1 MSLVE
6 LIESNSAKS
15 NSAKSKEELSESWE
29 DIYQVELV
37 YVNLVGAA
45 T

>member
-6 LIESNSAKS
+6 LIESNG
-15 NSAKSKEELSESWE
+15 AKSKNKLSESWE
-29 DIYQVELV
+29 DIYQVKLI
-37 YVNLVGAA
+37 YINLVGAV